1 MVGQTKRSETK
12 LKNLSPKQ
20 RTSGKTDSEKR
31 NLKSRQKSILKPG
44 EGGKAKKDI
53 PGIVFFLPVIKR
65 LTIWPGE
72 IQTST

>member
-31 NLKSRQKSILKPG
+31 NLKSRQKSILKP
-44 EGGKAKKDI
+44 ETADEALELAIVGGN
-53 PGIVFFLPVIKR
+53 
-65 LTIWPGE
+65 
-72 IQTST
+72 

>member
-20 RTSGKTDSEKR
+20 RTSGKPDSEKR

-44 EGGKAKKDI
+44 TADEALELAIVGGN
-53 PGIVFFLPVIKR
+53 
-65 LTIWPGE
+65 
-72 IQTST
+72 